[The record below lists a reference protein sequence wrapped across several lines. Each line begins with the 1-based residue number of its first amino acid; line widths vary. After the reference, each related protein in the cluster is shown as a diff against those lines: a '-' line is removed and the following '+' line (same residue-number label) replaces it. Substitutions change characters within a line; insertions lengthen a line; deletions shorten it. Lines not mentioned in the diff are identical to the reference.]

1 MKKIALAIG
10 LSTLMMAGCAQSAS
24 ENNDEQQSLQ
34 ETVDKQVEQIKEYE
48 VTIEEQNKKIEEL
61 TKEVSSLKETSGS
74 NDKTEVE
81 DNIVL
86 FKGDDTASYVYPT
99 IESYNKEEDLVETI
113 HNYVTKGYDI
123 GLNSYKFEDDN
134 QLLILD
140 YDENAKKVQGSA
152 GTFIFLESM
161 TNSYF
166 ANFPDLI
173 GIKLLMNGD
182 GTEEVIGQSG
192 SNEIFVREPLSY
204 DPEIE
209 W

>member
-1 MKKIALAIG
+1 M
-10 LSTLMMAGCAQSAS
+10 
-24 ENNDEQQSLQ
+24 
-34 ETVDKQVEQIKEYE
+34 
-48 VTIEEQNKKIEEL
+48 
-61 TKEVSSLKETSGS
+61 
-74 NDKTEVE
+74 
-81 DNIVL
+81 
-86 FKGDDTASYVYPT
+86 
-99 IESYNKEEDLVETI
+99 
-113 HNYVTKGYDI
+113 
-123 GLNSYKFEDDN
+123 
-134 QLLILD
+134 LILD

-192 SNEIFVREPLSY
+192 SNEIFVREPFSY